1 MKKTFDTRSIATIAM
16 LTATSVILARL
27 LGFYLT
33 PSLRVSFEYFTIILA
48 GVCLGPVG
56 GALVGGLSDF
66 IGSTIL
72 SGLGFYP
79 PLLAGPILAGL
90 TAGLLAKYVFGG
102 NLDKWWKYLVVCMT
116 ADILCNLLIGT
127 IVLSHM
133 YGNPFFQYLML
144 RAPLKIAIAFAD
156 AQLVYLL
163 HRAIKPMLNG
173 QGRKRA

>member
-1 MKKTFDTRSIATIAM
+1 MKKTFDTRFIAIVAM
-16 LTATSVILARL
+16 LTATSIILARL

-33 PSLRVSFEYFTIILA
+33 PSLRVSFEYFAIILA
-48 GVCLGPVG
+48 GVCLGPIG

-66 IGSTIL
+66 IGATIL

-79 PLLAGPILAGL
+79 LLLAGPIAAGL
-90 TAGLLAKYVFGG
+90 TAGLMAKYIFRD

-127 IVLSHM
+127 MVLSHM
-133 YGNPFFQYLML
+133 YGNPFGPYLLM
-144 RAPLKIAIAFAD
+144 RTPLKIAIAFAD

-163 HRAIKPMLNG
+163 HRALRPMLNG
-173 QGRKRA
+173 QNRKRA